1 VLLAR
6 QSSEVPV
13 QYQHQGTAAVI
24 PEPPWT
30 TFVIDQRYL
39 GEYVA
44 LRDGV
49 LGGHTRSI
57 IASLM
62 PLPKVGVYMRHDR

>member
-13 QYQHQGTAAVI
+13 QYQHKRTAAMI
-24 PEPPWT
+24 AEPPWT
-30 TFVIDQRYL
+30 SLVIDQRYV

-49 LGGHTRSI
+49 LGGHARSI
-57 IASLM
+57 IASSM

>member
-13 QYQHQGTAAVI
+13 QYQHQGTATVI
-24 PEPPWT
+24 AEPPWT
-30 TFVIDQRYL
+30 ALVIDERHV

-49 LGGHTRSI
+49 LGGHARSI
-57 IASLM
+57 IASSL
-62 PLPKVGVYMRHDR
+62 PLRNVR